1 MDESI
6 RGSFDIFA
14 PSESR
19 IDLKIRE
26 AAASSLDGRAEG
38 NRVSQIGGNVGVNAF
53 VTRAQSGKRS
63 KSPKRKHEDKKIWRT
78 PYKPPMKHFLPWDER
93 FVLGKPL
100 KPKPLHR
107 DPVDASYKGF
117 PMLPAV
123 SSKPSQL
130 TTTKILPTRTLSPQQ
145 LSPTSSSNGHNRQER
160 PQTAGVSSPLRATD
174 SLIATTASA
183 EHKRPH
189 TAPVSSLSASIAV
202 MSIAYGSRA
211 SSPKLSRPTSPSQ
224 SLKITT
230 SSFSSELKGSPKG
243 ILSSSPSSAKRRS
256 STGSMKAIARQQAK
270 LSIFATIRNIVH
282 AKGSALRVL
291 SDDLRAEAV
300 WKALMEEL
308 RRLGSLIRYEDIF
321 FVGALN
327 TPHRAIL
334 ALMGFIATIIGIDPA
349 WVNVKKCI
357 EEKMLVM
364 RNFLHEV
371 TRVMFSFCRWSY
383 PDILTANFYM
393 SCIDQTAGVT
403 SQETTTS
410 GRLLGR

>member
-1 MDESI
+1 MEGVTH
-6 RGSFDIFA
+6 GSFDIFS

-26 AAASSLDGRAEG
+26 AAAIVIETKEIQHDGA
-38 NRVSQIGGNVGVNAF
+38 GNVSDLA
-53 VTRAQSGKRS
+53 RSASAPQRIQSGKRL
-63 KSPKRKHEDKKIWRT
+63 KSPKRKRDDKKIWRT

-93 FVLGKPL
+93 FVLAKPL

-107 DPVDASYKGF
+107 DPVEASYKGF

-123 SSKPSQL
+123 TSKPPQL
-130 TTTKILPTRTLSPQQ
+130 NATKILSTRSPTPQQ
-145 LSPTSSSNGHNRQER
+145 VSPPTSPNSRNHHER
-160 PQTAGVSSPLRATD
+160 PQTANVSSPLRAHD
-174 SLIATTASA
+174 SLMTTTIT
-183 EHKRPH
+183 EHRRPH

-211 SSPKLSRPTSPSQ
+211 SSPKLSRPSSPSQ
-224 SLKITT
+224 PSKLTT
-230 SSFSSELKGSPKG
+230 SSFTSDLKGSPKG
-243 ILSSSPSSAKRRS
+243 ILSSSPSSTKRRS

-270 LSIFATIRNIVH
+270 LSMYSTIRNIVH

-321 FVGALN
+321 FVGALSA
-327 TPHRAIL
+327 PHRAIL

-349 WVNVKKCI
+349 WTNVKKCI

-371 TRVMFSFCRWSY
+371 RVVARLSPSDLLRWTFS
-383 PDILTANFYM
+383 LN
-393 SCIDQTAGVT
+393 G
-403 SQETTTS
+403 
-410 GRLLGR
+410 